1 MRTITLEE
9 LLEAGCHFGHQVTRQ
24 NPKTRDFVFEARD
37 NIHIIDLQKTKEGL
51 EEAAAFIKQVALK
64 PESTLIV
71 LGTKRQAEGI
81 VTEEVKRAN
90 SEGVGDLYAVTARWI
105 GGTFSNFAE
114 VTKNYKKLKD
124 LTDKLKNEF
133 EKVKFTKKEIS
144 LWDKERIKL
153 ERYYGGTKDMKKIP
167 DAIFV
172 IDTHMESLAVREA
185 RNMGVPVVG
194 IVDTNADPDPVDHV
208 IPANDDASGSIKLIA
223 TYIIDAWIEGK
234 KKAAKEDEKTAK
246 SEEQIANGKEPK
258 AKGSEEKDTNAK
270 SQEESAKSSKK
281 KVNEIESKEE
291 KIVIKKETVNKEVKK
306 SPVKKT
312 STKKTTV
319 KKSVSKKLE
328 KAK

>member
-172 IDTHMESLAVREA
+172 IDTHMEGLAVREA

>member
-172 IDTHMESLAVREA
+172 IDTHMEALAVREA

-234 KKAAKEDEKTAK
+234 KKLAKG
-246 SEEQIANGKEPK
+246 EERMANGKEQKEAEGKEQVANSKGQEANGKGLMANGEPLKQDTKKPEVSK
-258 AKGSEEKDTNAK
+258 AKVEKSENVKPT
-270 SQEESAKSSKK
+270 
-281 KVNEIESKEE
+281 
-291 KIVIKKETVNKEVKK
+291 VKK
-306 SPVKKT
+306 AKK
-312 STKKTTV
+312 SEPALKKASIKKTTA
-319 KKSVSKKLE
+319 KKAAKSK
-328 KAK
+328 